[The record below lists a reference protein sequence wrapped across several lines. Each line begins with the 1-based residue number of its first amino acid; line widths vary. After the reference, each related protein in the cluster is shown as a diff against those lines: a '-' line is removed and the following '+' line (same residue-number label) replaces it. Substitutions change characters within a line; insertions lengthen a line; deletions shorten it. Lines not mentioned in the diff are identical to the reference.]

1 MISIERSLSSRDV
14 AHNRRSSMLAPALT
28 ETTTY
33 PRPSAANT
41 SAVIRTDLGALE
53 DKLAGGSVKKLSA
66 KEHLFLEGD
75 PKTHVYKVDAGTVL
89 IYKILPDSKR
99 QVIDI
104 AFPGDHI
111 GLGSTGE
118 HAFNAQATEPV
129 RVRCLAVGT
138 LHHLA
143 ALDPGLSFKLYQAVA
158 HELDAAR
165 NHLLTIGYR
174 DASGRLASFL
184 LALAKRNERHG
195 QDATEFVLPMRRADI
210 GDFLGLT
217 IETVSRTFSKLK
229 AEGLIDL
236 DQGGYVRI
244 CDPVALDQIAH
255 GEAGHA

>member
-1 MISIERSLSSRDV
+1 
-14 AHNRRSSMLAPALT
+14 MLAPVLT
-28 ETTTY
+28 ETTAH
-33 PRPSAANT
+33 PRTSAANAT
-41 SAVIRTDLGALE
+41 AFVHSGLGALDE
-53 DKLAGGSVKKLSA
+53 RLAGGSVKRLAA

-75 PKTHVYKVDAGTVL
+75 AKTHVYKVEAGTVL

-111 GLGSTGE
+111 GLGTVCA

-129 RVRCLAVGT
+129 RVRCLPVGA
-138 LHHLA
+138 LHQLA
-143 ALDPGLSFKLYQAVA
+143 AQDPCLAFKLYEAVA
-158 HELDAAR
+158 QELDAAR
-165 NHLLTIGYR
+165 SHLLTIGYR

-195 QDATEFVLPMRRADI
+195 HDASEFVLPMRRADI

-229 AEGLIDL
+229 VDGIIDL
-236 DQGGYVRI
+236 DHGGYVEI
-244 CDPVALDQIAH
+244 CDHDALERIAH

>member
-1 MISIERSLSSRDV
+1 
-14 AHNRRSSMLAPALT
+14 MLAPVAT
-28 ETTTY
+28 ETKDYSRT
-33 PRPSAANT
+33 SAANAT
-41 SAVIRTDLGALE
+41 ALASNDLGVLE
-53 DKLAGGSVKKLSA
+53 SRLAMGSIKKLTA

-75 PKTHVYKVDAGTVL
+75 IKSHVYKVEAGTVL

-111 GLGSTGE
+111 GLGTIGK

-129 RVRCLAVGT
+129 RVRCLAVSA
-138 LHHLA
+138 LHQLAARDPHLA
-143 ALDPGLSFKLYQAVA
+143 FKMYEAIA

-174 DASGRLASFL
+174 DATGRLASFL

-195 QDATEFVLPMRRADI
+195 HDASEFVLPMRRADI

-229 AEGLIDL
+229 LDGIIDL
-236 DQGGYVRI
+236 DQGGYVQIR
-244 CDPVALDQIAH
+244 DHDALEHIAL

>member
-1 MISIERSLSSRDV
+1 
-14 AHNRRSSMLAPALT
+14 MLAPALN

-33 PRPSAANT
+33 PRTSTANAT
-41 SAVIRTDLGALE
+41 AVIRSDLGALE
-53 DKLAGGSVKKLSA
+53 NKLAGGSVKKLLP

-75 PKTHVYKVDAGTVL
+75 PKTHVYKVEAGTVL

-111 GLGSTGE
+111 GLGSTGA

-129 RVRCLAVGT
+129 RVRCLSVGA
-138 LHHLA
+138 LHQFA
-143 ALDPGLSFKLYQAVA
+143 ALDPRLSFKLYEAVA
-158 HELDAAR
+158 LELDAAR

-174 DASGRLASFL
+174 DASGRLAGFL
-184 LALAKRNERHG
+184 LALARRNERHG
-195 QDATEFVLPMRRADI
+195 HDATEFVLPMRRADI

-229 AEGLIDL
+229 ADGVIVL

-244 CDPVALDQIAH
+244 CDPAALHQIAQ
-255 GEAGHA
+255 GEAGH